1 MNIYTYIPL
10 FIYVVLLL
18 GIGWYAH
25 RFSGQDLNKYMLG
38 GRGLGALMIALSV
51 GASDMS
57 GWLLMGLPGSL
68 YSQGISAVW
77 IAIGLTSGAFFSY
90 LFVAPRLRVYTEMLN
105 NAITLPDYF
114 SQGFSD
120 KNNLLKIFSGLV
132 IVVFFALYTAAGMVS
147 GGILFQD
154 IFHADYAGGV
164 WLNAGIV
171 VVYTFFG
178 GFLAVSMADLV
189 QGAIMFI
196 ALIMV
201 PLVTIFDVGPA
212 LSVQIIQ
219 TLDPKYLDIFKGTGF
234 VSVIGLLSWGFGYFG
249 QPHILVRFMAAKH
262 IKHLKSARRI
272 GISWMLITVLGASCT
287 GLFGISYLHYHGLF
301 IDNPETIFIYLTQ
314 MLFHPLIGGFLIS
327 AVLAAVMSTIAA
339 QLLVTSSALTKD
351 LYQLL
356 REKYTSRPLSDR
368 HLVHTGKFSV
378 LLIAGIAAL
387 LALMK
392 NDSILNLVGNAW
404 AGFGASFGPMIVLS
418 LFWRNFNKT
427 GASAAM
433 LSGALTV
440 IIWISAHRFN
450 TGLYEMAPGVFISTL
465 FGILFNRRG
474 RTTRKMRESF
484 AQMETFIDKHTN

>member
-1 MNIYTYIPL
+1 MNIYTCIPL
-10 FIYVVLLL
+10 LIYVLLLL
-18 GIGWYAH
+18 GIGWYTH
-25 RFSGQDLNKYMLG
+25 RFSAQSLNKYMLG
-38 GRGLGALMIALSV
+38 GRGLGAVMIALSI

-68 YSQGISAVW
+68 YNQGISALW
-77 IAIGLTSGAFFSY
+77 IAVGLTSGAFFSY
-90 LFVAPRLRVYTEMLN
+90 LFVAPRLRVYTEICN

-114 SQGFSD
+114 SQRFAD

-147 GGILFQD
+147 GGVLFQD
-154 IFHADYAGGV
+154 IFHISYAGGV

-178 GFLAVSMADLV
+178 GFMAVSRADLV
-189 QGAIMFI
+189 QGAIMFV

-212 LSVQIIQ
+212 LSVHIIQ
-219 TLDPKYLDIFKGTGF
+219 SLDPKYLDIFKGTSL
-234 VSVIGLLSWGFGYFG
+234 VSVIGLLTWGFGYFG
-249 QPHILVRFMAAKH
+249 QPHILVRFMAVKH
-262 IKHLKSARRI
+262 IRHLKSARRI

-287 GLFGISYLHYHGLF
+287 GLFGISYLHYHGLY
-301 IDNPETIFIYLTQ
+301 IANPEIIFIYLSQ
-314 MLFHPLIGGFLIS
+314 ILFHPLIGGFLIS
-327 AVLAAVMSTIAA
+327 AVLAAIMSTIAA

-356 REKYTSRPLSDR
+356 REKYYSRPLSER
-368 HLVHTGKFSV
+368 HLVHIGKGSV
-378 LLIAGIAAL
+378 LLIAGIATA

-427 GASAAM
+427 GAAAAM
-433 LSGALTV
+433 ISGALTV

-450 TGLYEMAPGVFISTL
+450 TGLYEMAPGVLVSTL
-465 FGILFNRRG
+465 FGILCNRRG
-474 RTTRKMRESF
+474 HANQEMKQSF
-484 AQMETFIDKHTN
+484 DQMKAFIDRHTN